1 MLNKD
6 HAQKIAAKLK
16 AHMHAGS
23 AHDIAV
29 IEYEGKII
37 AEFGIRRGSRK
48 DQGHG
53 FIPGCLHLNL
63 RDTLSLAQCAL
74 SYDQWIQRMKEKG
87 LIEAGS
93 NQETTRSPAE
103 G

>member
-16 AHMHAGS
+16 ARMHAGS

-29 IEYEGKII
+29 IEYAGKII

-53 FIPGCLHLNL
+53 FIPGRLHLNL
-63 RDTLSLAQCAL
+63 RDTLSMAQCAL
-74 SYDQWIQRMKEKG
+74 SYEQWIQRMKEKG
-87 LIEAGS
+87 LIEADPS
-93 NQETTRSPAE
+93 QETTNSPAE
-103 G
+103 D